1 MNLSILIITFNSE
14 KYIEGCLES
23 IYNSLSKIQ
32 NYNDIMFV
40 YDKNKAS
47 HSLKRG
53 GITYDE

>member
-1 MNLSILIITFNSE
+1 MDKISVS
-14 KYIEGCLES
+14 
-23 IYNSLSKIQ
+23 IQ

-47 HSLKRG
+47 HSLKQI